1 MGFVH
6 FKRHV
11 SLDSLKDTDFLKD
24 RKKLIIA
31 LVLTKVTSQVIE
43 IFT

>member
-11 SLDSLKDTDFLKD
+11 SLDSLKD